1 MWLRPRIGNCLAKIV
16 FTHTRRKNMNK
27 RWDKACGADVHKRFI
42 EATILAS
49 NGAKKH
55 RRFFTDIKSL
65 MEFRE
70 WLINEDCQVV
80 ALESTGV
87 YWIPVNT
94 ILEGIVKVLVAN
106 AYKIKNI
113 PGRKTDIKDSEWI
126 AELCL
131 NGMIEPSR
139 IFPKEDRELR
149 DLTRAR
155 EALVNSRTQVKNR
168 VHAVLDTAN
177 IRLSSVFTDLFGKS
191 GIEMVKGITSG
202 QALDAV
208 ISGSNNPVIKK
219 RSEEIKQAVKGT
231 LSAMQAFVI
240 KECLEVIKTIDSRIK
255 NIDAEISSRMKAKDE
270 DLKIAMSMPGIGFV
284 SGSTILAEVGNF
296 KDFKTPDKL
305 AAWTGIVSSVYQS
318 ADKLSLGKITKRGS
332 KHLRWILVEVANA
345 VIRVKGR
352 NKLKSFFLKIKA
364 RQGFKK
370 AIVALARKILC
381 ILHHLMTNRELYMED
396 TKTPVKRCKIP
407 KENGSVTMTADEM
420 IKILSEAGYVVS
432 KPVMG

>member
-1 MWLRPRIGNCLAKIV
+1 
-16 FTHTRRKNMNK
+16 MNK
-27 RWDKACGADVHKRFI
+27 RWDKACGVDVHKRFI
-42 EATILAS
+42 DATILTS
-49 NGAKKH
+49 DGAKKH

-65 MEFRE
+65 MEFKDWMIE
-70 WLINEDCQVV
+70 EDCPVV

-87 YWIPVNT
+87 YWIPINA
-94 ILEGIVKVLVAN
+94 ILEGTVKVLLAN

-168 VHAVLDTAN
+168 IHAVLDVAN
-177 IRLSSVFTDLFGKS
+177 IKLSSVFTDLFGKS
-191 GIEMVKGITSG
+191 GIELVKGLTSG
-202 QALDAV
+202 QSIEAT
-208 ISGSNNPVIKK
+208 ISGTNNRWIKK
-219 RSEEIKQAVKGT
+219 REEEIKQVVRGT
-231 LSAMQAFVI
+231 LGTTQAFVI

-270 DLKIAMSMPGIGFV
+270 DLKIAMSIPGIGFV
-284 SGSTILAEVGNF
+284 SGSMILAEVGNF

-305 AAWTGIVSSVYQS
+305 ASWTGIVSSVYQS
-318 ADKLSLGKITKRGS
+318 ANKLSLGRITKRGS

-345 VIRVKGR
+345 VIKVKRR
-352 NKLKSFFLKIKA
+352 NKLKSFFLSVKV
-364 RQGFKK
+364 RQGFNK

-381 ILHHLMTNRELYMED
+381 ILHHLLTNREFYTED
-396 TKTPVKRCKIP
+396 GETPVKNSKIP
-407 KENGSVTMTADEM
+407 KENVSGTMTADEM
-420 IKILSEAGYVVS
+420 IKILSEAGYVIS
-432 KPVMG
+432 KPVLG

>member
-1 MWLRPRIGNCLAKIV
+1 
-16 FTHTRRKNMNK
+16 MNK
-27 RWDKACGADVHKRFI
+27 RWDKACGVDVHKRFI
-42 EATILAS
+42 DATILTS
-49 NGAKKH
+49 DGNKKH
-55 RRFFTDIKSL
+55 RRFLTNIEGL
-65 MEFRE
+65 LTFRD
-70 WLINEDCQVV
+70 WLIEEDCPVV

-126 AELCL
+126 AELCI

-177 IRLSSVFTDLFGKS
+177 VKLSSVFTDLFGKS
-191 GIEMVKGITSG
+191 GLELVKGLTSG
-202 QALDAV
+202 QTIESI
-208 ISGSNNPVIKK
+208 ISGTTNRWISG

-231 LSAMQAFVI
+231 LGATRAFVV
-240 KECLEVIKTIDSRIK
+240 KECLEVIRTMDSRIK

-270 DLKIAMSMPGIGFV
+270 DLKIAMSIPGIGFV
-284 SGSTILAEVGNF
+284 SGSTLLAEIGNYR
-296 KDFKTPDKL
+296 DFKTPDKL
-305 AAWTGIVSSVYQS
+305 ASWTGIVSSVYQS
-318 ADKLSLGKITKRGS
+318 ADKLSLGRITKRGS
-332 KHLRWILVEVANA
+332 KHLRWILVEVAQA
-345 VIRVKGR
+345 VIKVKGR
-352 NKLKSFFLKIKA
+352 SKLKRFFQRVKA

-381 ILHHLMTNRELYMED
+381 ILHHLLTNRELYEED
-396 TKTPVKRCKIP
+396 GETPVKKCKTP
-407 KENGSVTMTADEM
+407 KENGSMTMTADEM
-420 IKILSEAGYVVS
+420 IRILSEAGYVVS
-432 KPVMG
+432 KPVLG